1 MNNSKYQLFIIK
13 NGRSGLRC
21 AVFYHE
27 HGLYCCEVSGMLTMK
42 AVVMAT
48 KTVVVVMKTVFM
60 PVTLR
65 ICFAIFGFVIAFV
78 FYRRFSG
85 SWGFSSCLFPC
96 VFCDKE
102 TFIFC
107 FLPISV
113 FYCQC
118 NSGLNNQNVRLDW
131 AGILSEIEIAW
142 NGGYCDFFPSKFLWN
157 HSVDSFDIWLLWT
170 DLSHGLSLW
179 RFRFVQI
186 IRF

>member
-1 MNNSKYQLFIIK
+1 M
-13 NGRSGLRC
+13 RC
-21 AVFYHE
+21 AVFHNE
-27 HGLYCCEVSGMLTMK
+27 DGRHHRELPGSCTMK
-42 AVVMAT
+42 TVVMTT
-48 KTVVVVMKTVFM
+48 KTVITAMKTVFM
-60 PVTLR
+60 PAKR
-65 ICFAIFGFVIAFV
+65 EISFEIFRTAATFVC
-78 FYRRFSG
+78 YRRFSG
-85 SWGFSSCLFPC
+85 SWGFSSCLFLC
-96 VFCDKE
+96 LFCDKE

-142 NGGYCDFFPSKFLWN
+142 NGGYCDFFPSTFLWN
-157 HSVDSFDIWLLWT
+157 HSVDLFDIWLLWT

-186 IRF
+186 IRFSGL